1 MLNYQLAP
9 RILHFAFYTL
19 HFAFFAFSL
28 VCAPGWAEALQVEE
42 HALPNGLK
50 VLLLEDHKAPTV
62 TAQIWYR
69 VGARH
74 EIPGK
79 TGLAHLLEHMMLKGT
94 PAVGKGEHSR
104 IVARNGGNENAF
116 TGMDYTAY
124 FQNFASDRVDLS
136 LRLESD
142 RMVNL
147 LLDSQEFDL
156 EREVVKEE
164 RRMRTEDDPTSLV
177 VEELY
182 AAAFK
187 VHPYRNPVLGWM
199 TDLEGLTREDAHR
212 FYKTYYV
219 PNNATLVVVGD
230 FDPKTL
236 LPKIRDY
243 FGAIP
248 RGTNPPQPKVM
259 EPPQR
264 GERRVKVEAEAQLP
278 FVFAGWHI
286 PNSGHPDEYALE
298 VLAHI
303 LTTGKSSRLYR
314 ALVYDQ
320 QLAAYAGGDYDG
332 MKIDPSLFYLYGG
345 LRPGITPEAFEQA
358 LYRVV
363 AEIQERGVTPEELLR
378 AKNQVAAGFIM
389 AQDSA
394 FYRGRILGQIETL
407 GVGWRYLTTYVE
419 RIRAVTAE
427 DVLRVARMYLTD
439 SNRTVGIL
447 IPLLPKSKAPARPK
461 GAAS

>member
-1 MLNYQLAP
+1 MRNAKWLC
-9 RILHFAFYTL
+9 AFVL
-19 HFAFFAFSL
+19 SL
-28 VCAPGWAEALQVEE
+28 GVLFPLSAAALTVEE

-74 EIPGK
+74 ELPGK
-79 TGLAHLLEHMMLKGT
+79 TGLAHLLEHMMFKGT
-94 PAVGKGEHSR
+94 PAIGKGEHSR
-104 IVARNGGNENAF
+104 IVARHGGNENAF
-116 TGMDYTAY
+116 TSADYTAY

-147 LLDSQEFDL
+147 LLDPKEFDL

-187 VHPYRNPVLGWM
+187 VHPYRNPVIGWM
-199 TDLEGLTREDAHR
+199 TDLDGLSREDAYR
-212 FYKTYYV
+212 FYKTYYA

-230 FDPKTL
+230 FDSKSL
-236 LPKIRDY
+236 LPKIREY

-248 RGTNPPQPKVM
+248 RGADPPQPKIP

-278 FVFAGWHI
+278 FVFAGWHV

-314 ALVYDQ
+314 SLVYEQ

-332 MKIDPSLFYLYGG
+332 MKADPSLFYLYGG
-345 LRPGITPEAFEQA
+345 LRPGVTPEAFEQA

-363 AEIQERGVTPEELLR
+363 GDTQERGVTPEELLR

-394 FYRGRILGQIETL
+394 FYRARLLGQL
-407 GVGWRYLTTYVE
+407 GTIGIGWQYLTTYVE

-427 DVLRVARMYLTD
+427 DVLRVARTYLTE

-447 IPLLPKSKAPARPK
+447 IPQPPKQKPKARK